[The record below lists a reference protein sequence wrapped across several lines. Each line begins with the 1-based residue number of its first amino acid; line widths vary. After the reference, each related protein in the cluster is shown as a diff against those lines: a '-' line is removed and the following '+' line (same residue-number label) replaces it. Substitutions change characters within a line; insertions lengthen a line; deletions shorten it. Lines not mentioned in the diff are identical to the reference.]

1 MDLLIDINAVS
12 SREKQSTLR
21 IETPVCWIYN
31 RGMIQRM
38 SRLVRRCGVAVL
50 CALLLASLTVTAI
63 QAATPGV
70 IVITIKGIINP
81 VMADY
86 LARGIDQAEKTGAEV
101 CIVQLDTPGGL
112 DTAMRDMV
120 QSIVN
125 STVPVVVY
133 VSPSGARAASA
144 GVFLTMS
151 AHIAAM
157 APDTNIGAASPVS
170 LGASGVENVPS
181 TEEQKVMN
189 DAAAFIRSL
198 AAAHGRNADWAEQ
211 TVRQA
216 VAATEQEALDLHAID
231 LIAPDLNSLLK
242 QIDGKHVS
250 LIDGT
255 EVTLSTASAPVSN
268 IDMTWIEKFLL
279 AISDPNIAFTLMG
292 LAGIGLWVEIT
303 NPGLVFPGVFGGI
316 SLIFALFSLGNLPVN
331 IAGVLLIVLAFIL
344 FVVEA
349 LVIPG
354 FGAAGIGGIVSL
366 VFGALILFK
375 GGPMFRVNPWI
386 VAIVAICF
394 AAFLA
399 FIVFKLAA
407 ARKLKP
413 KTGAEELIG
422 EMGTVRVQL
431 DPEGVIFRRGELWSA
446 ASEEG
451 RIEAGETV
459 IIKRID
465 GLKLFVSKT
474 KKEGN

>member
-1 MDLLIDINAVS
+1 
-12 SREKQSTLR
+12 
-21 IETPVCWIYN
+21 
-31 RGMIQRM
+31 M
-38 SRLVRRCGVAVL
+38 SRLVRRCGVTVL
-50 CALLLASLTVTAI
+50 CAFLLASLTVTAI
-63 QAATPGV
+63 QAATPRV
-70 IVITIKGIINP
+70 LVLTIKGIINP

-86 LARGIDQAEKTGAEV
+86 LARGIGQAEKTGAEV
-101 CIVQLDTPGGL
+101 CVVQLDTPGGL
-112 DTAMRDMV
+112 DTSMRDMV

-125 STVPVVVY
+125 STVPVVVF

-144 GVFLTMS
+144 GVFITMS
-151 AHIAAM
+151 AHVAAM

-216 VAATEQEALDLHAID
+216 VSATEQEALDLDAIE

-255 EVTLSTASAPVSN
+255 EVTLSTASAAVSDL
-268 IDMTWIEKFLL
+268 DMTWIEKFLL

-331 IAGVLLIVLAFIL
+331 IAGILLIVLAFIL

-399 FIVFKLAA
+399 FIVFKLTA

-422 EMGTVRVQL
+422 EMGTVRVPL